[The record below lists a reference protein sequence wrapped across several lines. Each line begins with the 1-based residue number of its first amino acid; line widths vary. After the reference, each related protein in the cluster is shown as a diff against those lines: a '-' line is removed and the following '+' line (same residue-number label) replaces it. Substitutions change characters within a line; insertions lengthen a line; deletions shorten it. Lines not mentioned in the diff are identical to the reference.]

1 MEANETAVPVITID
15 GPTASGKGT
24 VALRVAQALGFHYLD
39 SGALYRIVGLACLRS
54 HVDFSDMAAVTAHAM
69 AIEPRFIAGRV
80 LLGNEDISSAIRT
93 EEVGTAASLAA
104 QIPSVRNAL
113 FELQRRERRAP
124 GLVADGRDMGTVI
137 FPDAPLK
144 IFLTASVESRARR
157 RYKQL
162 IAKGIEVKLDD
173 LVREMEERDR
183 RDMRRVHAPLAPA
196 EGAKILDSTCLTI
209 QETVVKVLHWY
220 DQAFLGKA
228 A

>member
-1 MEANETAVPVITID
+1 MQTKESVIPVITID

-24 VALRVAQALGFHYLD
+24 VALRVAEALGFHYLD
-39 SGALYRIVGLACLRS
+39 SGALYRIVGLACLRAG
-54 HVDFSDMAAVTAHAM
+54 VDFSDIAAVTAHAT
-69 AIEPRFIAGRV
+69 AIRPRFIAGRV
-80 LLGNEDISSAIRT
+80 LLGNEDISNAIRT
-93 EEVGTAASLAA
+93 EEVGMAASMAA

-124 GLVADGRDMGTVI
+124 GLVADGRDMGSVI
-137 FPDAPLK
+137 FPDATLK
-144 IFLTASVESRARR
+144 VFLTASVESRASR

-162 IAKGIEVKLDD
+162 ISKGMEVKLDT
-173 LVREMEERDR
+173 LVSEMAERDR
-183 RDMRRVHAPLAPA
+183 RDTHRAHAPLVPA

-220 DQAFLGKA
+220 DQASLEKA